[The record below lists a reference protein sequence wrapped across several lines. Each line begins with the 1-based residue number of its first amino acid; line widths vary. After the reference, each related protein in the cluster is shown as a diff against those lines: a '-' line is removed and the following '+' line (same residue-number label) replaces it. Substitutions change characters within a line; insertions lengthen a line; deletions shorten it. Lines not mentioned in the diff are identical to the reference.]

1 MKWALVIWLS
11 NPGNFAISER
21 FLTVDEC
28 LSKRQV
34 VMSAFNQVDSK
45 YNAVCRP
52 IAPNGEKSN
61 SNIVIQRY
69 VIY

>member
-11 NPGNFAISER
+11 HPGNFAISER
-21 FLTVDEC
+21 FVTVDDC

-34 VMSAFNQVDSK
+34 VMKAFNQVDSR

-61 SNIVIQRY
+61 SDIVIHRAVVY
-69 VIY
+69 